1 MKSSVKK
8 IIVIILTIVLIG
20 TSIQIENVDAASTN
34 ITIEQYIELLI
45 KAMKITV
52 DKTQED
58 PYIAAAMKSGIILS
72 DEFANVNK
80 EITRAECALL
90 TNRADE
96 ILHGKSDLEKTFE
109 DIVTQKRISD
119 LKKIDKEY
127 RDAVVEIFGK
137 GIIIGY
143 SNGLYSQSR
152 EFKGNNKIS
161 VNGAKNIIDKLVSK
175 KKRSIMSPDG
185 QLTRTTN
192 LPVNAKEYNYILAS
206 FPNKFYTMKF
216 NYELGT
222 FDEYPK
228 YLDESFYKPSRI
240 RKKLFKTGSYEGTAE
255 ETHQILDNY
264 LDDWANITEDNLNYY
279 FNVDYKTVDSKW
291 VKKLLSTYY
300 TANDEEYKYMNNKIN
315 TYVKAI
321 KKNKVKIECNRV
333 VVEPSTLYYANGYY
347 LRAYV
352 KYRIVSAQDI
362 KGTIF
367 FGDAYMKNLKV
378 GEWRECY
385 YDIWIG
391 GGYWSYGD
399 DKKVCRLNYLSD
411 YAMEYKTKILKLR
424 YNKEKKCYYFN

>member
-1 MKSSVKK
+1 MRNKFKK
-8 IIVIILTIVLIG
+8 LILVVMLLAIVITEVPNQVV
-20 TSIQIENVDAASTN
+20 SAVSKN
-34 ITIEQYIELLI
+34 ITIEKYIELLV
-45 KAMKITV
+45 KAMEITV
-52 DKTQED
+52 DETQDD
-58 PYIAAAMKSGIILS
+58 PYIAVAMKSGIILN
-72 DEFANVNK
+72 DEFNNLNK

-96 ILHGKSDLEKTFE
+96 ILHGKSDLENTYE
-109 DIVTQKRISD
+109 DIVSNNRISD
-119 LKKIDKEY
+119 LKKIDKKY
-127 RDAVVEIFGK
+127 KDAVVEIFGK

-143 SNGLYSQSR
+143 SNGMYSQSR
-152 EFKGNNKIS
+152 QFKGNNKIS
-161 VNGAKNIIDKLVSK
+161 VSGAKKIIEKLISK

-228 YLDESFYKPSRI
+228 YLNESFYKPSRI
-240 RKKLFKTGSYEGTAE
+240 RKKPFKTGSYEGTAE
-255 ETHQILDNY
+255 ETQKMLDNY
-264 LDDWANITEDNLNYY
+264 LDDWANVTEDYLNYY
-279 FNVDYKTVDSKW
+279 FNVDYKTVNSKW
-291 VKKLLSTYY
+291 VKGLLSTYH
-300 TANDEEYKYMNNKIN
+300 TANDDEYKYMKNMIN

-321 KKNKVKIECNRV
+321 KKNKVKLECKRV
-333 VVEPSTLYYANGYY
+333 VVEPSTLYYADGYY

-352 KYRIVSAQDI
+352 KYRIVSAEDI

-378 GEWRECY
+378 GKWRECY